1 MPIPLTLVWFGAFGP
16 QDRVP
21 NLGVSMEINGNNI
34 PNLILE
40 NFFKKSDLEFEL
52 NLIFYFKELD
62 NLVFPKRV
70 CSKRNI

>member
-1 MPIPLTLVWFGAFGP
+1 MLIPLTLVWFGALGP
-16 QDRVP
+16 QDRAP
-21 NLGVSMEINGNNI
+21 NLGVGMGKNGNNI

-40 NFFKKSDLEFEL
+40 NFFKKRDLEFEL
-52 NLIFYFKELD
+52 NLIFYFQESD